1 MRPMSFVANLRLLKS
16 VLRPQTVS
24 AAIAVVLLA
33 TAAAVLTAMQ
43 PFILAMATMAVAQGR
58 DLLVILGLYVG
69 IGFASGVFSAAA
81 NYLSLRSRE
90 RIGGDIAIAT
100 LRTLL
105 RPDKAFWRYSMGEL
119 MHAYSRG
126 RESAHA
132 IVSDMFV
139 NLVPYLASL
148 AVMTAF
154 VAVQVSWPTA
164 LVLLTTAAIFMAINL
179 RDIRKEYTLGIAFDG
194 AMERVISNVTTAHE
208 LGEIVRSYG
217 TEAFLTKRLTADL
230 AEFDARVASHARHYL
245 IKHVRLDVLRWLGL
259 VVAIVVYLTGFGLG
273 NPMDGASRIGG
284 LVALILAYFQLIG
297 PIVDLSRSVERVTRS
312 TATMEVAARVLRD
325 AIGGGLP
332 PEMHRQ
338 GISSLTLEALV
349 ALAGGRPIGAPR
361 SAQWKRGDVVFLQG
375 PSGIGKSTFA
385 RTVAGLMPA
394 AAGRAFVDGKA
405 WDLGSQSSAM
415 RDYVL
420 YVPQVDYVFG
430 GTVAENIS
438 LGDPSITVE
447 MITTAADRLGITKML
462 SSRGLTL
469 SDRIGDRGAD
479 WSGGERRR
487 IALARAYVRDAGVII
502 LDEPTT
508 NLDRRSA
515 SHILQAFRERFKSSI
530 LLVISHDD
538 VAAAGDKRLEW

>member
-1 MRPMSFVANLRLLKS
+1 MFYAIFTTRINKAMSFVANLRLLKS
-16 VLRPQTVS
+16 VLRPETVR

-43 PFILAMATMAVAQGR
+43 PFILAMATIAVAQGS
-58 DLLVILGLYVG
+58 DLMVILGLYVG
-69 IGFASGVFSAAA
+69 IGFASGVFSAGA
-81 NYLSLRSRE
+81 NYFSLRSRE
-90 RIGGDIAIAT
+90 RIGGDIAMAT

-105 RPDKAFWRYSMGEL
+105 RPDKAFWRHSMGEL

-139 NLVPYLASL
+139 NLIPYLASL

-179 RDIRKEYTLGIAFDG
+179 REIRKEYTLGVGFDG
-194 AMERVISNVTTAHE
+194 AMERITSNITTAHE

-230 AEFDARVASHARHYL
+230 AEFDTRVASHARHYL
-245 IKHVRLDVLRWLGL
+245 VKHVRLDVLRWLGL
-259 VVAIVVYLTGFGLG
+259 VVAIVVYLTGFGVG

-297 PIVDLSRSVERVTRS
+297 PIVDMSRSVERVTRS

-325 AIGGGLP
+325 AIGGELP
-332 PEMHRQ
+332 PEMRRQ

-385 RTVAGLMPA
+385 RTVAGLVPA
-394 AAGRAFVDGKA
+394 AAGQAIVDGKA
-405 WDLGSQSSAM
+405 WDLGSHGSAM

-447 MITTAADRLGITKML
+447 MIATAADRLGISEML
-462 SSRGLTL
+462 ST
-469 SDRIGDRGAD
+469 
-479 WSGGERRR
+479 
-487 IALARAYVRDAGVII
+487 
-502 LDEPTT
+502 
-508 NLDRRSA
+508 
-515 SHILQAFRERFKSSI
+515 
-530 LLVISHDD
+530 
-538 VAAAGDKRLEW
+538 VA